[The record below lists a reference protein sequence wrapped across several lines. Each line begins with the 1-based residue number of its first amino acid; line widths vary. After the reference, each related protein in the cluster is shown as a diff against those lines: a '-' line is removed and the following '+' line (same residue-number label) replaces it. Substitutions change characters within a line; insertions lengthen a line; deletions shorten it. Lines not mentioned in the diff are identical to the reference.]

1 MSIKF
6 FFFVCYNPVEL
17 VNERFIGSQAT
28 QGLIPR
34 VIIGKADVPDTCK
47 ILVIHFRYWSEVK
60 GEGVRSVHQ
69 LLCL

>member
-28 QGLIPR
+28 QGLIPW
-34 VIIGKADVPDTCK
+34 VIIGKADVPDMCTNS
-47 ILVIHFRYWSEVK
+47 FQQDTDDSF
-60 GEGVRSVHQ
+60 S
-69 LLCL
+69 LLE